1 MLTFLFL
8 VINLFLAVLFIKLLL
23 KKDFLTYLQG
33 GRWWITW
40 IAVGII
46 TLMDELTSIF
56 YAPSEAFRFIGVST
70 IIYIALTSILIRF
83 LSTRMVEISEIL
95 EANNIK
101 GGGVYSFSYL
111 VLGPTTSFIAVSS
124 IMVTYVLTAAMS
136 TVSAVE
142 NGTTFLE
149 LSEAFKL
156 ILKFFVIW
164 FITGLNII
172 GIKENAKFTFLIF
185 ILASFVL
192 INLMIGGFANFD
204 SNSVSKLAESG
215 SAFWKDLSSVPFFK
229 AYGNLIVGI
238 GSCIL
243 AYSGIESVLQTA
255 SLVKSWKDI
264 RKAYVFLALTVGIV
278 TPLIVLLVLSSP
290 INPTQHETDLIPN
303 FAGMVNGH
311 LFGIIVSI
319 LASVTLIMAVNTAMV
334 ASAELIEKV
343 AERYNFE
350 WLIALNKKQS
360 LYRIHVL
367 NGFFYSAIL
376 IITSGSQAVLAEM
389 YAIGLI
395 ASFCINTASLLKYRY
410 SKGTK
415 EITYHTSRVGTL
427 ILFIIILSTFIF
439 VILHRQYGT
448 ILWLFITLT
457 FLFAGLQIAKRRAPE
472 IKVIRATKS
481 PMEIIFALA
490 DIDDDKVHIYFRR
503 PSEHESTEEMKN
515 SIYVSFYSPRNE
527 QPVELSKNHFWLTIQ
542 KKMNL
547 FDMIYALLK
556 TIEYELPLDKEIH
569 IHFGWP
575 MSSWLDRMSIGVMIY
590 KIIHLPKKFPGFTF
604 HIDYHKLKQNVIKTV
619 ASYSILVPH
628 ISLFYQLM

>member
-1 MLTFLFL
+1 MLTFIFL
-8 VINLFLAVLFIKLLL
+8 IVNIFLAALFVKLLI
-23 KKDFLTYLQG
+23 KKEFLTYLQG

-111 VLGPTTSFIAVSS
+111 VLGPSTSFIAVSS
-124 IMVTYVLTAAMS
+124 IMVTYVLTAAIS

-149 LSEAFKL
+149 LNEGFKF
-156 ILKFFVIW
+156 ILKFMVIW

-185 ILASFVL
+185 MFASFVL

-204 SNSVSKLAESG
+204 SASVAKLAESG
-215 SAFWKDLSSVPFFK
+215 NAFWNDITGFPFFQ

-290 INPTQHETDLIPN
+290 IDLTQHETDLIPN

-311 LFGIIVSI
+311 FFGIIVSI

-343 AERYNFE
+343 AERYNYE
-350 WLIALNKKQS
+350 WLIRLNKKQS
-360 LYRIHVL
+360 LYRIHLL
-367 NGFFYSAIL
+367 NAIFYSIIL
-376 IITSGSQAVLAEM
+376 IITSGSQAILAEM
-389 YAIGLI
+389 YAVGLI
-395 ASFCINTASLLKYRY
+395 ASFCINVASLLKYRY

-415 EITYHTSRVGTL
+415 EITYHTSRLGTL
-427 ILFIIILSTFIF
+427 LLFIILISTFIF
-439 VILHRQYGT
+439 IVIHRQYGT
-448 ILWLFITLT
+448 MLWLFITT
-457 FLFAGLQIAKRRAPE
+457 AFLFAGLRIAKHRAPE
-472 IKVIRATKS
+472 IKIIRATKT
-481 PMEIIFALA
+481 PMDIVFALA
-490 DIDDDKVHIYFRR
+490 DIISDKVHIYFRR
-503 PSEHESTEEMKN
+503 PSEFETTEEQKN
-515 SIYVSFYSPRNE
+515 SIFVSFYSPRNE
-527 QPVELSKNHFWLTIQ
+527 QPNQVTSNHYWITIQ
-542 KKMNL
+542 KGMNL
-547 FDMIYALLK
+547 FQMIYALLK
-556 TIEYELPLDKEIH
+556 TIEYELPPEKEIH

-575 MSSWLDRMSIGVMIY
+575 LSSWLDRISIGVMIY
-590 KIIHLPKKFPGFTF
+590 NIIHLPKKFPNFTF
-604 HIDYHKLKQNVIKTV
+604 HIDYFRLKPKT
-619 ASYSILVPH
+619 I
-628 ISLFYQLM
+628 